1 MLAAALLSL
10 AVDAPT
16 TVDGWVRVI
25 NIKPSD
31 GSCPGDLQYTTSR
44 GVADAFYCSS
54 APMKVYG
61 LVTPT
66 GESYRALTPV

>member
-1 MLAAALLSL
+1 MAGCASRSRVAVGLINIMPSGAALLRAWSSC
-10 AVDAPT
+10 
-16 TVDGWVRVI
+16 TVPP
-25 NIKPSD
+25 K
-31 GSCPGDLQYTTSR
+31 QTSR